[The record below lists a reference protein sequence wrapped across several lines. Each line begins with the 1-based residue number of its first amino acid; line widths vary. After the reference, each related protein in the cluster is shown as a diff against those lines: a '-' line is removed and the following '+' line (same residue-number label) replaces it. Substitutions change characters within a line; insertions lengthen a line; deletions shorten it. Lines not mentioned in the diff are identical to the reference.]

1 MVFYKN
7 LNDLSEKILKLYNDD
22 KTRKLIAR
30 KGKEKY
36 MKYFNSNLVAQFII
50 NKSFGIN
57 NKNKY
62 LWSK

>member
-7 LNDLSEKILKLYNDD
+7 LNDLSEKISKISGDD
-22 KTRKLIAR
+22 KLRKKIGR

-36 MKYFNSNLVAQFII
+36 MKFFNSTKVADFII
-50 NKSFGIN
+50 NKTLEL
-57 NKNKY
+57 KTDNKY